1 MASGIVELA
10 LVISFAAFLGAIM
23 KLLRQPI
30 ILAYLA
36 TGLLLSAFGFYK
48 IAGDV
53 TFSLFSDL
61 GIMFLL
67 FLVGLEIN
75 YTSIK
80 AVGKTSV
87 IIGLGQIV
95 FTFLIGFLI
104 ALLFDFSYLQS
115 AYISIAL
122 TFSSTIIVVKL
133 LSEKKDLN
141 SLYGKISIGF
151 LLVQDFVAIL
161 LLVALT
167 GIEAG
172 GSVTF
177 APIAVAVIKGLALFA
192 FMLFL
197 GRRMIPRMLDR
208 VGRSQELLFVV
219 SLAWVFLIAV
229 AVDWLGFSIEIAG
242 FLAGIALANSY
253 ENYQIASH
261 IRPLRDFFILL
272 FFVVLGSSAVMF
284 DFAGLGWP
292 ILIFSLFVLF
302 GNPLI
307 VLILM
312 GLMGYRRRTSF
323 MTGVTMAQISEFSLI
338 LAALGL
344 KLGHINESI
353 VGLITTV
360 GIITIVLST
369 YLILHGDRI
378 VKRFWHWLVVFER
391 LRPIRELERIG
402 EDYRKP
408 IVLIGAQR
416 IGHII
421 ASHIPKDDLLIID
434 FDPSVVERFRKHGFT
449 CLLGDIADRDIVETA
464 HLEDAKLV
472 ICTSPLFEDNITLL
486 TQLHRR
492 SVLPGKRK
500 IILRADN
507 DHEAAILYRRG
518 ADYVIRP
525 HLTSGHYIG
534 EVLSKGGLN
543 GGALWRA
550 REKDFKM
557 ATKEIWI

>member
-1 MASGIVELA
+1 MSSGIVELA
-10 LVISFAAFLGAIM
+10 LVVSLAAFLGVIM
-23 KLLRQPI
+23 RMLRQPI

-36 TGLLLSAFGFYK
+36 TGLILSAAGYYS
-48 IAGDV
+48 IAGQA

-87 IIGLGQIV
+87 IIGLGQIIV
-95 FTFLIGFLI
+95 TFLVGFLI
-104 ALLFDFSYLQS
+104 ALLFHFSYLQS
-115 AYISIAL
+115 AYIAIAL

-133 LSEKKDLN
+133 LSEKKEIN

-161 LLVALT
+161 LLVVLS
-167 GIEAG
+167 GIQAG
-172 GSVTF
+172 GNV
-177 APIAVAVIKGLALFA
+177 AIVPILAAVLKGVGLFA
-192 FMLFL
+192 LMLWL
-197 GRRMIPRMLDR
+197 GRKFIPKVFERL
-208 VGRSQELLFVV
+208 GRSQELLFIV
-219 SLAWVFLIAV
+219 SLAWVFLVAV
-229 AVDWLGFSIEIAG
+229 AVSRIGFSVEIAG
-242 FLAGIALANSY
+242 FLAGLGLANSY

-261 IRPLRDFFILL
+261 IRPLRDFFLL
-272 FFVVLGSSAVMF
+272 IFFVVLGSSVVVF
-284 DFAGLGWP
+284 QFAGLGWP
-292 ILIFSLFVLF
+292 ILVFSLFVLI

-307 VLILM
+307 VLVLM

-338 LAALGL
+338 LVALGL
-344 KLGHINESI
+344 KLGHINESV

-360 GIITIVLST
+360 GVITIVVST
-369 YLILHGDRI
+369 YLIIHGEKL
-378 VKRFWHWLVVFER
+378 VKKFWYMLAVFER
-391 LRPIRELERIG
+391 LNPRKENSNLG
-402 EDYRKP
+402 EDLQRP
-408 IVLIGAQR
+408 MVLIGAQR

-421 ASHIPKDDLLIID
+421 ASHVQKDQLLIID
-434 FDPSVVERFRKHGFT
+434 FDPSVVARFRKHGYT
-449 CLLGDIADRDIVETA
+449 CMLGDIADRDIIENS

-472 ICTSPLFEDNITLL
+472 ICTSPLFEDNISLL

-492 SVLPGKRK
+492 SILPGKRK

-507 DHEAAILYRRG
+507 DADAAILYKKG

-534 EVLSKGGLN
+534 EVIAKGLDSN
-543 GGALWRA
+543 ALWHA

-557 ATKEIWI
+557 ATKEI